1 MPRQKTTKQPDTP
14 LPRGIRR
21 HRRGYIVD
29 VTVNGCRKT
38 KIAPTIDA
46 AIAAREVLLASTRQ
60 TVRDASEWTLADAV
74 ERTKTAIWAGRP
86 AYESSTKNARLILA
100 WFGAD
105 TPLSE
110 ITLERIDL
118 FVEHC
123 INDNGNS
130 GATVN
135 RKLACLSRIL
145 RTAHERGKLDKLP
158 KMPRRSE
165 GEHRI
170 RFLSHDEERRLV
182 IIMQRLALSQ
192 DVQDAVLCLLYT
204 GFRCGELWRLEARD
218 VDLERGTLT
227 AWKTKNHHP
236 RTIPLVEKLRH
247 IIARRMQDCGGQG
260 RLFPTGSNEWLRRP
274 WDIIRHHMGMDDDA
288 QFVPHML
295 RHTCATRLSQ
305 AGVSLPLIKEWLG
318 HTNIQTTARYAH
330 FSPEDLRAA
339 ARLLGKQ

>member
-1 MPRQKTTKQPDTP
+1 MPRLKTTKQIDTP

-38 KIAPTIDA
+38 KTAPTLA
-46 AIAAREVLLASTRQ
+46 EAIAAREA
-60 TVRDASEWTLADAV
+60 LADAARQTARDAAEWSLGDAI
-74 ERTKTAIWAGRP
+74 ERTKSVIWAGKP
-86 AYESSTKNARLILA
+86 SFETMLKNCRALLA
-100 WFGAD
+100 FFGSGVQLRHIDAD
-105 TPLSE
+105 
-110 ITLERIDL
+110 RIDA

-123 INDNGNS
+123 ASKGNS
-130 GATVN
+130 GATIN
-135 RKLACLSRIL
+135 RKLACLSRIM
-145 RTAHERGKLDKLP
+145 RTAYERGKLDKMP

-170 RFLSHDEERRLV
+170 RFLSHDEEKQLV

-204 GFRCGELWRLEARD
+204 GFRCGELWRLECRD
-218 VDLERGTLT
+218 VDIERGTIT

-236 RTIPLVEKLRH
+236 RTIPLVEKLRP
-247 IIARRMQDCGGQG
+247 IIARRIETCGGQG

-339 ARLLGKQ
+339 ARLLGNT